1 MIRIS
6 GVVRESIVDGPGLRF
21 VLFTQGCPHK
31 CPSCHNPSTHD
42 FSGGY
47 EIEWEKVFEEFSKN
61 PLLKGITLSG
71 GEPFVQSAALI
82 PLAKAVKDTGKDIVI
97 YSGYTYE
104 QLLTMAEEN
113 TDIKDLMSL
122 CDILID
128 GPFILEKRDL
138 TLLFRGSSNQRIIDL
153 KKSDFS
159 PCPFELSL

>member
-31 CPSCHNPSTHD
+31 CPGCHTPSTHD

-47 EIEWEKVFEEFSKN
+47 EIEWERVFEEFSKN

-82 PLAKAVKDTGKDIVI
+82 PLAKAVKDAGKDIVI

-113 TDIKDLMSL
+113 TDIKKLMSL